1 MLEIVLL
8 HFPMIKNLATDDYIG
23 FLSCRLLCKLM
34 IKLGTFGSLKAEC
47 DFTWF
52 RCKQRFLC
60 LILKG
65 CSSFVLCHNQLQ
77 ATTLGVT

>member
-8 HFPMIKNLATDDYIG
+8 PFPMIKNLVTDDYIG

-47 DFTWF
+47 DLVYTQTKVPVFDLEKMQF
-52 RCKQRFLC
+52 F
-60 LILKG
+60 
-65 CSSFVLCHNQLQ
+65 CSLQ
-77 ATTLGVT
+77 